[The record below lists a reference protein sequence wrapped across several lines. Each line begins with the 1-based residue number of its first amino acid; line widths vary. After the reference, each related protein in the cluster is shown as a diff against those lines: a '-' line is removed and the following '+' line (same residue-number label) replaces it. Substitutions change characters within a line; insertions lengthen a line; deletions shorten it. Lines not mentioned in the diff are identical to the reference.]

1 MAAFDTTRT
10 VPASR
15 DGVITTF
22 MSSMIGTLITWN
34 DTRLTRKALSQ
45 LSARE
50 LDDIGLTYADIDK
63 MSSFTR

>member
-10 VPASR
+10 VAASR

-22 MSSMIGTLITWN
+22 LTTLVGNLITWN

-45 LSARE
+45 LTARE
-50 LDDIGLTYADIDK
+50 LEDIGLTYADIDK
-63 MSSFTR
+63 MANFKR